1 MIELVLRPL
10 LGVVLLCCA
19 FGASRQPGRTVSAVA
34 FVCAAVAIG
43 LWPPPILLVLDR
55 STGYPGFGYMLTRSL
70 VDAGILLHV
79 VDVMRATRYWDR
91 ACKVLLAVAIVAL
104 AGFIAAW
111 LWTQGMGISAVRAE
125 HLYYDS
131 FPGRPNAM
139 FALSIMVGVQSA
151 ASAVFAAYVVGRQTV
166 VDRAAKRTRLVVF
179 GIVMI
184 FLWAYDV
191 SWSFLGPIEGLIERY
206 GQPVPFIV
214 WYVRISILI
223 LSTAYTVLAAWFFIA
238 LPLLRLKHAIDGLPA
253 MRAEVEARVYQVT
266 EANMMMSDQMVLMR
280 IYADANIV
288 KSMMAR
294 CARDAD
300 LVAYHRTVAW
310 EMTNLLTLNPDLI
323 HQMYAPGEEQ
333 LNPGEIAVELAKY
346 ADFVDRELYLYADVG
361 IAAGIVFR
369 ADERGVMIRGAQ
381 WWHRRIA
388 QHFADVM
395 VEYDQPIEKLAAY
408 RRYRARHAALKDDI
422 SEALVSEFLGGLV
435 SPT

>member
-1 MIELVLRPL
+1 
-10 LGVVLLCCA
+10 
-19 FGASRQPGRTVSAVA
+19 
-34 FVCAAVAIG
+34 
-43 LWPPPILLVLDR
+43 
-55 STGYPGFGYMLTRSL
+55 MLTRSL

-184 FLWAYDV
+184 FCGRTTCRGA
-191 SWSFLGPIEGLIERY
+191 FGPIEGLIERY

-223 LSTAYTVLAAWFFIA
+223 LSTAYTVLAAWFSS
-238 LPLLRLKHAIDGLPA
+238 H
-253 MRAEVEARVYQVT
+253 
-266 EANMMMSDQMVLMR
+266 
-280 IYADANIV
+280 
-288 KSMMAR
+288 
-294 CARDAD
+294 C
-300 LVAYHRTVAW
+300 
-310 EMTNLLTLNPDLI
+310 
-323 HQMYAPGEEQ
+323 
-333 LNPGEIAVELAKY
+333 
-346 ADFVDRELYLYADVG
+346 
-361 IAAGIVFR
+361 
-369 ADERGVMIRGAQ
+369 
-381 WWHRRIA
+381 
-388 QHFADVM
+388 
-395 VEYDQPIEKLAAY
+395 
-408 RRYRARHAALKDDI
+408 RYCGSSTR
-422 SEALVSEFLGGLV
+422 
-435 SPT
+435 